1 MLQDSIKNNVQA
13 QRLELVC
20 SPQQLRT
27 RDVAAT
33 VCARCHAFVAVVC
46 TRHSHPA
53 CSLALQQLW
62 RTTGVRGLFRGVG
75 PSVLR
80 AFLVSGS
87 RFSAYESVLNL
98 LRTG

>member
-33 VCARCHAFVAVVC
+33 VRMGRYALSLLCAHVI
-46 TRHSHPA
+46 HPA
-53 CSLALQQLW
+53 CSLSLQQLW

>member
-1 MLQDSIKNNVQA
+1 
-13 QRLELVC
+13 
-20 SPQQLRT
+20 
-27 RDVAAT
+27 
-33 VCARCHAFVAVVC
+33 
-46 TRHSHPA
+46 
-53 CSLALQQLW
+53 
-62 RTTGVRGLFRGVG
+62 VRGLFRGVG